1 MSPIHRINK
10 LLYTHLRHNLQ
21 MFSKKIKKSKSP
33 TNMGL
38 LDINFYPL
46 ISFVEV
52 LEQIALK
59 HLPELTLML
68 QLVAK
73 SVFLL
78 T

>member
-10 LLYTHLRHNLQ
+10 LYTHLRHNLQ
-21 MFSKKIKKSKSP
+21 MFSKKNKKEQKPQFNGAFIWILFYQS
-33 TNMGL
+33 
-38 LDINFYPL
+38 IN
-46 ISFVEV
+46 FVEV

-59 HLPELTLML
+59 HSPELTLML